1 MVAAVGANNSGLQV
15 RAITADAGPGS
26 GVVSDYLIRSI
37 FNYPAD
43 EGQIASVVVR
53 AFIEPEPEAQVS
65 QMVVRAVVRGHTENP
80 RIRAWTFTLD
90 GHDFYVI
97 RLADI
102 LTLVYDTYSE
112 QWMDW
117 QDFTHT
123 YWRPNIGTTWNGAAA
138 LAHTYGSSVI
148 AGDDTWGL
156 LWFLDPNQPYDEH
169 TDDTNPEQEIFFERI
184 TMGQVPINGREV
196 LPCYATWLTT
206 DMGDPAYDGAGVTL
220 EISDD
225 GGVTFD
231 DMGNVT
237 ITAGA
242 NYPELSWYSLG
253 QIGAPGRLFKITDDG
268 AIARIDS
275 LEMNDPDDEK

>member
-1 MVAAVGANNSGLQV
+1 MVAAVGAQDSGLTV
-15 RAITADAGPGS
+15 RS
-26 GVVSDYLIRSI
+26 VSFLEPPTDVHASQFFVRSI

-43 EGQIASVVVR
+43 AGQASGITVRVFIVPLPEAEVSQLIVR
-53 AFIEPEPEAQVS
+53 AI
-65 QMVVRAVVRGHTENP
+65 VRGHTENP

-97 RLADI
+97 RLGDI
-102 LTLVYDTYSE
+102 ATFVYDVYSE
-112 QWMDW
+112 QWVDW
-117 QDFTHT
+117 QDWNHE
-123 YWRPNIGTTWNGAAA
+123 YWRLSIGTTWGGAAA

-156 LWFLDPNQPYDEH
+156 LWFLDPNQPYDQHPDE
-169 TDDTNPEQEIFFERI
+169 TNPTEELYFERI
-184 TMGQVPINGREV
+184 TMGQIPMRGREV
-196 LPCYATWLTT
+196 LPCYAAWLTT

-237 ITAGA
+237 ITSGA

-253 QIGAPGRLFKITDDG
+253 QIEAPGRLFKISDDG
-268 AIARIDS
+268 AVARIDG